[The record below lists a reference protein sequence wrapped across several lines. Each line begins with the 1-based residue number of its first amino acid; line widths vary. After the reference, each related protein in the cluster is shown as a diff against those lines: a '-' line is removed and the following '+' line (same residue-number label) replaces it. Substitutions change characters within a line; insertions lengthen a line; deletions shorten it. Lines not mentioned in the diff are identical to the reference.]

1 MKGLI
6 LLVVTIGA
14 ALVELFTNGLETK
27 DTHLHRL
34 SDDEQS
40 TRLSELVVPD
50 DAEAVI
56 DESHTWWQDD
66 ADEALATEDAAAA
79 GEVVVIAS
87 QDHAYGQVAEPGEV
101 AGIDSLAVVSDLV
114 ASPSRRSSG

>member
-1 MKGLI
+1 
-6 LLVVTIGA
+6 
-14 ALVELFTNGLETK
+14 
-27 DTHLHRL
+27 THLRRL

-66 ADEALATEDAAAA
+66 ADEALATED
-79 GEVVVIAS
+79 GENRRGTGC
-87 QDHAYGQVAEPGEV
+87 YPG
-101 AGIDSLAVVSDLV
+101 SRLW
-114 ASPSRRSSG
+114 PSCRGWGSRGDCFPGSRLWPSCRAWGGRGD